1 MTDVESNRLEE
12 DHTFVTKDILN
23 LRIAEEANLRCI
35 KMKVE
40 RSDGTNF
47 IVVGINFYAYVSG
60 SFSENAGWTANI
72 VVCRDGDDLL
82 KIPPNEKIDRIDE
95 DASPL
100 RTPFKSKW

>member
-23 LRIAEEANLRCI
+23 LCIAEEANLKCI

-47 IVVGINFYAYVSG
+47 ILVGINFYVCVSG
-60 SFSENAGWTANI
+60 SFSENAG
-72 VVCRDGDDLL
+72 CCLPR
-82 KIPPNEKIDRIDE
+82 R
-95 DASPL
+95 
-100 RTPFKSKW
+100 

>member
-1 MTDVESNRLEE
+1 MADVESNRLEE
-12 DHTFVTKDILN
+12 DHTFVTKEDILN

-60 SFSENAGWTANI
+60 SLRMLVGQLI
-72 VVCRDGDDLL
+72 LL
-82 KIPPNEKIDRIDE
+82 SAVTVMI
-95 DASPL
+95 S
-100 RTPFKSKW
+100 